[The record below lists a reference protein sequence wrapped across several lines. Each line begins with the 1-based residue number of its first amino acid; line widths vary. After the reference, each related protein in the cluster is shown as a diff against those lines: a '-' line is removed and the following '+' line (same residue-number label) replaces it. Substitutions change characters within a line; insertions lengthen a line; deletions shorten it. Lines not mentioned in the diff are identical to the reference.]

1 MKKGLFISVE
11 GLDGSGK
18 TTQAKEIEKHLNEKG
33 YRTLLLREPGGTP
46 IGEKIRKILL
56 DPKNAEMDEV
66 AEMLLYAASRA
77 QITAEKILPAL
88 EDGCC
93 VISDRFIDSS
103 IAYQGYGRQLN
114 VGEVTEVN
122 LAAVRHTIPDI
133 TFFIDKPPEDSLKRR
148 RESSKADRL
157 ENEEMDFHKRVY
169 KGYREL
175 CDRDPGRI
183 KQIDGNRDIE
193 AISSEITGILNKLLE
208 RE

>member
-1 MKKGLFISVE
+1 
-11 GLDGSGK
+11 
-18 TTQAKEIEKHLNEKG
+18 
-33 YRTLLLREPGGTP
+33 
-46 IGEKIRKILL
+46 
-56 DPKNAEMDEV
+56 
-66 AEMLLYAASRA
+66 
-77 QITAEKILPAL
+77 
-88 EDGCC
+88 
-93 VISDRFIDSS
+93 
-103 IAYQGYGRQLN
+103 
-114 VGEVTEVN
+114 VN

>member
-18 TTQAKEIEKHLNEKG
+18 TTQAKSIEEYLNKKG
-33 YRTLLLREPGGTP
+33 HGTLLLREPGGTP
-46 IGEKIRKILL
+46 IGEKIRTILL
-56 DPKNAEMDEV
+56 DPKNTEMDAV

-88 EDGCC
+88 EEGCC
-93 VISDRFIDSS
+93 VICDRFIDSS
-103 IAYQGYGRQLN
+103 IAYQGYGRQLD
-114 VGEVTEVN
+114 VGEVTGVN

-133 TFFIDKPPEDSLKRR
+133 TFFIDKLPEDSLKRR
-148 RESSKADRL
+148 RESSEADRL

-175 CDRDPGRI
+175 YEKDPDRI
-183 KQIDGNRDIE
+183 KWIDGDRDIE
-193 AISSEITGILNKLLE
+193 AISSEITGILNKFLE
-208 RE
+208 RK

>member
-1 MKKGLFISVE
+1 
-11 GLDGSGK
+11 
-18 TTQAKEIEKHLNEKG
+18 
-33 YRTLLLREPGGTP
+33 
-46 IGEKIRKILL
+46 
-56 DPKNAEMDEV
+56 MDEV

-93 VISDRFIDSS
+93 VISDRVIDSS